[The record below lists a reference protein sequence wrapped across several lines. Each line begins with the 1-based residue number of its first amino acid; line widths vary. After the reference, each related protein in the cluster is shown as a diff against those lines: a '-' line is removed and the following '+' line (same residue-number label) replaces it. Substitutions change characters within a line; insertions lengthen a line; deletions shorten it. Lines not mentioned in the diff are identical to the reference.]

1 MNESIIQAAIKSA
14 DPMTAELAFKE
25 MDAELALLTDP
36 CDKAALLLRKAT
48 LCGILHRF
56 VDGRKEIAR
65 ALETAPPGDP
75 DITFQSERLDA
86 LFYHEEKNPK
96 EAFKRMTALLVKY
109 KQHLNVPEL
118 RPIYEDIQQRRGFE
132 LVQLLKF
139 AEAVLIFKECLTFEM
154 TPEDRGEI
162 LSDLGICCSHLERY
176 EEARDCFL
184 QAREVG
190 LMERS
195 QGAVHLQ
202 LGIVYYHLNL
212 LRESKREMQ
221 LCAQQSDQHTLPMKQ
236 VYGWLSAVCGSLGEK
251 DEAESYARLANPS

>member
-25 MDAELALLTDP
+25 MDAELVLLADP
-36 CDKAALLLRKAT
+36 CDKAALLLRKTA
-48 LCGILHRF
+48 LFGILHRF
-56 VDGRKEIAR
+56 VDGRREIAR

-75 DITFQSERLDA
+75 DITFLSERLDA
-86 LFYHEEKNPK
+86 LFYHEEQNPN
-96 EAFKRMTALLVKY
+96 EAFKRMTNLLVKY
-109 KQHLNVPEL
+109 RQHLNVPEL

-132 LVQLLKF
+132 SVQLHKF
-139 AEAVLIFKECLTFEM
+139 EQAVPIFKECLTFEM
-154 TPEDRGEI
+154 TPEDRGEV
-162 LSDLGICCSHLERY
+162 LADLGICYSHLDRF

-190 LMERS
+190 LMARS
-195 QGAVHLQ
+195 QGAAHLQ

-212 LRESKREMQ
+212 FGQSKREIQ
-221 LCAQQSDQHTLPMKQ
+221 LCAQESAQHTFPMKR
-236 VYGWLSAVCGSLGEK
+236 VYGWLSAVCKRLGEK